1 MADWTA
7 NPDSSPPSDG
17 PPPDVLDMPD
27 DNSNEAMDRAAL
39 KNMSCARTDI
49 YMAIDCLAMTE
60 ERHRAWITLQEIDEL
75 RWRLKRRIG

>member
-1 MADWTA
+1 
-7 NPDSSPPSDG
+7 
-17 PPPDVLDMPD
+17 
-27 DNSNEAMDRAAL
+27 
-39 KNMSCARTDI
+39 MSCARTDI